1 MSNKQRD
8 VRSSGWFVTINTNQ
22 TYEKLGGEDG
32 VNKFKRAIV
41 SLFNTYEG
49 LAQLLTFNVPSG
61 MIAVERTMD
70 KIEAIK
76 KFVVLPIY
84 TEGCI
89 ERQGKRGETS
99 FIHAHILV
107 GIYHYSWI
115 HLSSS
120 GAIKF
125 LSEKMGLKG
134 LMFKIGNNQEL
145 KVYKEFP
152 TRSEALSSILY
163 AGKYLKTH
171 GKDGDYIV
179 GDKLLNYSDFVE
191 KYQKDLPSSSSN
203 DSFYQSKESPTL
215 SSAEVRFI
223 PPS

>member
-1 MSNKQRD
+1 MAGRKRD
-8 VRSSGWFVTINTNQ
+8 TRSSGWFVTINTNQ
-22 TYEKLGGEDG
+22 TYEKLGGEAG
-32 VNKFKRAIV
+32 VEKFRRAIV
-41 SLFNTYEG
+41 SLFNTDEG
-49 LAQLLTFNVPSG
+49 LTSLLTFNVPPG
-61 MIAVERTMD
+61 MIAVERNMD
-70 KIEAIK
+70 KTEAIK
-76 KFVVLPIY
+76 KFVVRPIY
-84 TEGCI
+84 TEGCV

-125 LSEKMGLKG
+125 LSEKMGLRG

-152 TRSEALSSILY
+152 TREEALKAILY
-163 AGKYLKTH
+163 ASKFLKTH

-179 GDKLLNYSDFVE
+179 GNELLNYSDLLT
-191 KYQKDLPSSSSN
+191 KYPRDLPSE
-203 DSFYQSKESPTL
+203 DESFYNKDESPPLNPTT
-215 SSAEVRFI
+215 VRFK